1 MDSIHVRPESLRSS
15 EQPGCFVAAMPQA
28 QKSTACDFGGE
39 GECRRVG
46 CTLPAKTAQRAS
58 TVEQVLGLVGARK
71 LAMHATC
78 TNTNT
83 VSVSKWP
90 VLY

>member
-58 TVEQVLGLVGARK
+58 TVEQVLRQARAAED
-71 LAMHATC
+71 L
-78 TNTNT
+78 
-83 VSVSKWP
+83 
-90 VLY
+90 